1 MILIDQEKLL
11 EELSEIYPDILNSDG
26 SIVPF
31 AIIDL
36 PEKFRAKLLKD
47 FNIAIEV
54 VEYDGEML
62 QYLCHEFKNNQ
73 DIVSVAALNGGLEYA
88 DPL

>member
-1 MILIDQEKLL
+1 MSKEIVMDQEKLL

-36 PEKFRAKLLKD
+36 PEKFR
-47 FNIAIEV
+47 E
-54 VEYDGEML
+54 
-62 QYLCHEFKNNQ
+62 
-73 DIVSVAALNGGLEYA
+73 
-88 DPL
+88 